1 MSPVQVPRP
10 ASEATA
16 AARAARDA
24 TIPAEY
30 RLPKSAFPL
39 PKNPSS
45 VLETSGLLTPA
56 ELAIV
61 NLDATALAEEIR
73 ARKVTSVDATTAYVK
88 AAALAH
94 QATNC
99 LVELFPAEALE
110 RAAFLDA
117 ELAAGRNHGAF
128 HGVPVS
134 IKDHIDV
141 KGHDSPSGFLSFVGK
156 MVAEED
162 AHLVRILRD
171 AGAVFY
177 CKTTNPQSLMHLET
191 DSYLGETSCPFNTDL
206 TSGGSSGGEGA
217 ILGFKASALGVGA
230 DIGGSVRSPAA
241 NCGIYS
247 FKPSVGR
254 LPNMGM
260 VYPIGQKGY
269 EGILGTQAPMGR
281 SVRDMELYMRVFAAA
296 EPWFREPGV
305 EVKPWREVE
314 RKAKLRIGV
323 LYDDGVVRPVAPV
336 RRALDAAVAKL
347 KAAGH
352 EVVEFAPFKSA
363 ENWDI
368 ISKLYWPDNG
378 ALVRRHL
385 ANSGEPMRPLTEW
398 IISQAGDKERS
409 VSEIIGLAGQR
420 DYFRYDFSVYWRNAG
435 VDVVLSPVGPTPAP
449 EHGTAKYWN
458 YTSYWNLTNYPAGV
472 FPTGLAVDPALDAED
487 GTYSARNES
496 EAFVYAHYDAEVSV
510 DAPICLQVVGYLGLE
525 EETLSAM
532 GTIAAVVQE

>member
-10 ASEATA
+10 ASEAIA
-16 AARAARDA
+16 SAIAARDA

-30 RLPKSAFPL
+30 KLPKSFAI
-39 PKNPSS
+39 PKNPS
-45 VLETSGLLTPA
+45 VILQTSGLLSPA

-61 NLDATALAEEIR
+61 NLDATALAEQI
-73 ARKVTSVDATTAYVK
+73 AGGKVSSVQATTAYVK
-88 AAALAH
+88 AAALAQ

-99 LVELFPAEALE
+99 IVELFPGEALE

-162 AHLVRILRD
+162 AALVKILRD

-191 DSYLGETSCPFNTDL
+191 DSYLGETSCPFNTAL

-217 ILGFKASALGVGA
+217 ILGFKASPLGVGA

-260 VYPIGQKGY
+260 VYPIGPKGY
-269 EGILGTQAPMGR
+269 EGILGTHAPMGR

-296 EPWFREPGV
+296 QPWLREPGI

-314 RKAKLRIGV
+314 RKTKLRIGV
-323 LYDDGVVRPVAPV
+323 LYDDGVVRPVAPI
-336 RRALDAAVAKL
+336 RRALDTAVAKL

-368 ISKLYWPDNG
+368 ISKLYWPENG
-378 ALVRRHL
+378 AMVRQHL

-398 IISQAGDKERS
+398 IISQAGNKERS
-409 VSEIIGLAGQR
+409 WAELTKLVAQR
-420 DYFRYDFSVYWRNAG
+420 DYFKYDLGVHWHNAG
-435 VDVVLSPVGPTPAP
+435 VDVVLSAVGPTPAP
-449 EHGTAKYWN
+449 EHGTARYWN
-458 YTSYWNLTNYPAGV
+458 YTSYWNLANYPAGV
-472 FPTGLAVDPALDAED
+472 FPTGLSVDPALDAED
-487 GTYSARNES
+487 GSYTPRNDS
-496 EAFVYAHYDAEVSV
+496 EAFVYNNYDAKVSV
-510 DAPICLQVVGYLGLE
+510 EAPICLQVIGFAGLE

-532 GTIAAVVQE
+532 GTISDVVQK